1 MKFQLRIKDEAQTN
15 ILRNAV
21 WWSDH
26 HSHLK
31 AEEWIY
37 AVYQQIDDLVSMPE
51 RHGLARE
58 NVEFPFDLRQ
68 KLVGLGPRPSYRV
81 LFRIVGNYVEVLTFL
96 AAEEDDWTAEVF
108 P

>member
-1 MKFQLRIKDEAQTN
+1 MKFELAIREEAHTN

-26 HSHLK
+26 HSLSK
-31 AEEWIY
+31 AEEWMTE
-37 AVYQQIDDLVSMPE
+37 VYRQIEDLRTMPE

-58 NVEFPFDLRQ
+58 NSEFPFDLRQ

-81 LFRIVGNYVEVLTFL
+81 LFRVTENLVEVLTFL
-96 AAEEDDWTAEVF
+96 AAEQDDWVSDG
-108 P
+108 